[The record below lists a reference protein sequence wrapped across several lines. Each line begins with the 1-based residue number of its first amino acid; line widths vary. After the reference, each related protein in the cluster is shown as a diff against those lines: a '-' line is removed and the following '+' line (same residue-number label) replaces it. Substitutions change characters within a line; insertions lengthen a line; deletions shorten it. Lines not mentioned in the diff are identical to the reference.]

1 MIVLLL
7 MFVVVEFVGAMIAAK
22 VFVFF
27 ILWIIYNGIDEGSK
41 GSTIVQDLSYISLVF
56 LLSLDIVILYRK
68 Q

>member
-1 MIVLLL
+1 MNKDYVYKLLRYFAILGNIV
-7 MFVVVEFVGAMIAAK
+7 
-22 VFVFF
+22 F